1 MRLFPHTWEG
11 LHPAYPKQ
19 SNDSES
25 CLSVEQPFQVHSRF
39 VPHGNRYAFMAIAA
53 IVASA
58 APISPPFRRVT
69 ALFAKTTVF
78 ATGLGVA
85 RSINGELSDRHIV
98 PIFLRSQH
106 SEPPSFPVIDRL
118 SHWDSDNWSVLGGV
132 AGLFVAHRR
141 RRLLRV
147 TRPTWFALHVI
158 AGVGLANVCYAVQA
172 VATLGKQALAYRS
185 TETKQ
190 KLFLQKL
197 SYRPEIEREF
207 NLHIL
212 GYVQDP
218 VTLLQLGFLKLSSE
232 IVLALK
238 KRQTF
243 HNPHFPNLILDP
255 PNDSDA
261 FHKTYTPQGKA
272 EPVPYAARNYDWS
285 GSLQQGNST
294 PALEQHIVDL
304 RKRRQQTCEEAE
316 SLRAWL
322 YDREVA
328 FYKLKDLPTTNTY
341 ELKRQQKYLEV
352 LARYH
357 LATWRAIGECD
368 WMIADATDHLAFM
381 RCTQKGLP
389 WQPTGLPSKSVDL
402 KNMVEGLDAYLKT
415 SYDLLQSIEVKLKQF
430 ADAKKTTSKGLNLG
444 DLDEHIAALEPLQ
457 KRWEEEVET
466 SRRLLKDA
474 SARSKPGSGALVA
487 K

>member
-106 SEPPSFPVIDRL
+106 IEPPSFPVIDRL

-218 VTLLQLGFLKLSSE
+218 VTLLQLGFLKLSPE

-243 HNPHFPNLILDP
+243 HNPHFPTSIRASRMSLILFWTLQTTRTLSTRRIP
-255 PNDSDA
+255 LKARQSRCHMRPEITIGLAVCSRA
-261 FHKTYTPQGKA
+261 TPH
-272 EPVPYAARNYDWS
+272 PRS
-285 GSLQQGNST
+285 S
-294 PALEQHIVDL
+294 
-304 RKRRQQTCEEAE
+304 
-316 SLRAWL
+316 
-322 YDREVA
+322 
-328 FYKLKDLPTTNTY
+328 NT
-341 ELKRQQKYLEV
+341 
-352 LARYH
+352 
-357 LATWRAIGECD
+357 
-368 WMIADATDHLAFM
+368 
-381 RCTQKGLP
+381 
-389 WQPTGLPSKSVDL
+389 S
-402 KNMVEGLDAYLKT
+402 
-415 SYDLLQSIEVKLKQF
+415 
-430 ADAKKTTSKGLNLG
+430 
-444 DLDEHIAALEPLQ
+444 
-457 KRWEEEVET
+457 
-466 SRRLLKDA
+466 
-474 SARSKPGSGALVA
+474 
-487 K
+487 